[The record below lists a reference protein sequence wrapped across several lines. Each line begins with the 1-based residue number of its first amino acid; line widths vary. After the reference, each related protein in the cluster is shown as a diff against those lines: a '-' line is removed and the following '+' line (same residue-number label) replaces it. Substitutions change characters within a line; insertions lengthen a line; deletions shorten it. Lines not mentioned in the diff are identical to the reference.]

1 MAASNSSKIPPQAQ
15 DVEKS
20 ILGAML
26 IDKDA
31 PARVFDTL
39 DENGFFSP
47 QHQRIFR
54 SMWELFQ
61 ASQPIDVVTVSQ
73 ELRKHG
79 KSNGEES
86 VYLSELAGNI
96 PSSTNIDTHA
106 RILKEKALLRQTITF
121 CADISNRAFMDA

>member
-1 MAASNSSKIPPQAQ
+1 MKNSNKIPPQAQ
-15 DVEKS
+15 DVERS

-39 DENGFFSP
+39 DENGFFHP
-47 QHQRIFR
+47 DHRRIFR

-79 KSNGEES
+79 KSNGEDS
-86 VYLSELAGNI
+86 IYLSELAGKI
-96 PSSTNIDTHA
+96 PSSTNINPHA
-106 RILKEKALLRQTITF
+106 RSLK
-121 CADISNRAFMDA
+121 N